1 MKEKKFF
8 NYVIIAA
15 VLIIPFMYSFFYLK
29 AYWNPYGEGNIDNIP
44 VAIVNN
50 DEGDN
55 GEKVIT
61 NIKNSKKLKISTV
74 SDEKASDGLY
84 NKKYY
89 AVITIPKD
97 FSESMESAST
107 TNKKHATITYAPNQK
122 SNYLAS
128 QIINNVVSAVEKNLD
143 NTVNST
149 IVDSLA
155 STIKD
160 VPSKLETIS
169 NGFEQLEEG
178 TTKLQDGSN
187 SLANGTNSLK
197 SNYEEFNTGIKNIK
211 DGIETLNSSTANFSS
226 LSSGLNELVTGA
238 ANLKAG
244 NDQFSTGF
252 NAYVSGVNTALNY
265 TDSLVTLINAS
276 ICPKVQ
282 NNTATK
288 EEIKMCAIAQGMSTP
303 SEKTGNT
310 TTLNY
315 LKISGQKLQNANTS
329 VSAGINELNNKV
341 TPLLSVNDKI
351 KQLQGGVNT
360 LLNGAN
366 TLYDSSLQI
375 RNGIA
380 TLNDGATTLNAG
392 IKTLNSSVKGAK
404 EELNTNITT
413 TKEEVKKVDNLSDY
427 SKEPV
432 TIKTKAVNEISS
444 YGTAFSP
451 FFISIAL
458 WVGCLMM
465 YIVLYYDKEERFK
478 KLSISNK
485 NRLQRT
491 LCYHGLATLS
501 AIILGILLM
510 TLLDFEITNIFLY
523 FISIILVANTF
534 MAIIE
539 TLIINFKDIGK
550 FIALILLVL
559 QLAAAGGTFPIETVT
574 KGFRFL
580 NPILPMTYTIN
591 LLRESLVTI
600 EKSLLTKNIL
610 VVVAI
615 MIVFMSINIIVDITK
630 QKKKVNRSK
639 TSENIS

>member
-265 TDSLVTLINAS
+265 TDSLVTLINTS

-310 TTLNY
+310 TTINY

-432 TIKTKAVNEISS
+432 TVKTKAVNEISS

-451 FFISIAL
+451 FFISISL

-630 QKKKVNRSK
+630 QKKESK
-639 TSENIS
+639 

>member
-74 SDEKASDGLY
+74 SDEEASDGLY

-310 TTLNY
+310 TTINY

-432 TIKTKAVNEISS
+432 TVKTKAVNEISS

-510 TLLDFEITNIFLY
+510 TLLNFEITNIFLY

-615 MIVFMSINIIVDITK
+615 MIVFMSINIIIDITK
-630 QKKKVNRSK
+630 QKKESK
-639 TSENIS
+639 

>member
-1 MKEKKFF
+1 
-8 NYVIIAA
+8 
-15 VLIIPFMYSFFYLK
+15 
-29 AYWNPYGEGNIDNIP
+29 
-44 VAIVNN
+44 
-50 DEGDN
+50 
-55 GEKVIT
+55 
-61 NIKNSKKLKISTV
+61 
-74 SDEKASDGLY
+74 
-84 NKKYY
+84 
-89 AVITIPKD
+89 
-97 FSESMESAST
+97 
-107 TNKKHATITYAPNQK
+107 
-122 SNYLAS
+122 
-128 QIINNVVSAVEKNLD
+128 
-143 NTVNST
+143 
-149 IVDSLA
+149 
-155 STIKD
+155 
-160 VPSKLETIS
+160 
-169 NGFEQLEEG
+169 
-178 TTKLQDGSN
+178 
-187 SLANGTNSLK
+187 
-197 SNYEEFNTGIKNIK
+197 
-211 DGIETLNSSTANFSS
+211 
-226 LSSGLNELVTGA
+226 
-238 ANLKAG
+238 
-244 NDQFSTGF
+244 
-252 NAYVSGVNTALNY
+252 
-265 TDSLVTLINAS
+265 
-276 ICPKVQ
+276 
-282 NNTATK
+282 
-288 EEIKMCAIAQGMSTP
+288 MCAIAQGMSTP

-432 TIKTKAVNEISS
+432 TVKTKAVNEISS

-615 MIVFMSINIIVDITK
+615 MIVFMTINIIVDITK
-630 QKKKVNRSK
+630 QKKESK
-639 TSENIS
+639 

>member
-197 SNYEEFNTGIKNIK
+197 SNYEEFNIGIKNIK

-310 TTLNY
+310 TTINY

-432 TIKTKAVNEISS
+432 TVKTKAVNEISS

-485 NRLQRT
+485 NHLQRT

-615 MIVFMSINIIVDITK
+615 MIVFMTINIIVDITK
-630 QKKKVNRSK
+630 QKKESK
-639 TSENIS
+639 

>member
-1 MKEKKFF
+1 
-8 NYVIIAA
+8 
-15 VLIIPFMYSFFYLK
+15 
-29 AYWNPYGEGNIDNIP
+29 
-44 VAIVNN
+44 
-50 DEGDN
+50 
-55 GEKVIT
+55 
-61 NIKNSKKLKISTV
+61 
-74 SDEKASDGLY
+74 
-84 NKKYY
+84 
-89 AVITIPKD
+89 
-97 FSESMESAST
+97 MESAST

-238 ANLKAG
+238 ANIKAG

-310 TTLNY
+310 TTINY

-432 TIKTKAVNEISS
+432 TVKTKAVNEISS

-510 TLLDFEITNIFLY
+510 ILLDFEITNIFLY

-630 QKKKVNRSK
+630 QKKESK
-639 TSENIS
+639 

>member
-310 TTLNY
+310 TTINY

-380 TLNDGATTLNAG
+380 TLNDGAATLNAG

-432 TIKTKAVNEISS
+432 TVKTKAVNEISS

-478 KLSISNK
+478 KLSINNK

-534 MAIIE
+534 MTIIE

-615 MIVFMSINIIVDITK
+615 MIVFMSINIIIDITK
-630 QKKKVNRSK
+630 QKKESK
-639 TSENIS
+639 

>member
-187 SLANGTNSLK
+187 SLANGMKSL
-197 SNYEEFNTGIKNIK
+197 I
-211 DGIETLNSSTANFSS
+211 
-226 LSSGLNELVTGA
+226 
-238 ANLKAG
+238 
-244 NDQFSTGF
+244 Q
-252 NAYVSGVNTALNY
+252 VS
-265 TDSLVTLINAS
+265 
-276 ICPKVQ
+276 
-282 NNTATK
+282 
-288 EEIKMCAIAQGMSTP
+288 
-303 SEKTGNT
+303 
-310 TTLNY
+310 
-315 LKISGQKLQNANTS
+315 KISKM
-329 VSAGINELNNKV
+329 V
-341 TPLLSVNDKI
+341 
-351 KQLQGGVNT
+351 
-360 LLNGAN
+360 
-366 TLYDSSLQI
+366 
-375 RNGIA
+375 
-380 TLNDGATTLNAG
+380 
-392 IKTLNSSVKGAK
+392 
-404 EELNTNITT
+404 
-413 TKEEVKKVDNLSDY
+413 
-427 SKEPV
+427 
-432 TIKTKAVNEISS
+432 
-444 YGTAFSP
+444 
-451 FFISIAL
+451 
-458 WVGCLMM
+458 
-465 YIVLYYDKEERFK
+465 
-478 KLSISNK
+478 
-485 NRLQRT
+485 
-491 LCYHGLATLS
+491 
-501 AIILGILLM
+501 
-510 TLLDFEITNIFLY
+510 
-523 FISIILVANTF
+523 
-534 MAIIE
+534 
-539 TLIINFKDIGK
+539 
-550 FIALILLVL
+550 
-559 QLAAAGGTFPIETVT
+559 
-574 KGFRFL
+574 
-580 NPILPMTYTIN
+580 
-591 LLRESLVTI
+591 
-600 EKSLLTKNIL
+600 
-610 VVVAI
+610 
-615 MIVFMSINIIVDITK
+615 
-630 QKKKVNRSK
+630 
-639 TSENIS
+639 

>member
-74 SDEKASDGLY
+74 SDEEASDGLY

-226 LSSGLNELVTGA
+226 LSSGLNELVTGT

-310 TTLNY
+310 TTINY

-380 TLNDGATTLNAG
+380 TLNDGAPTLNAG

-432 TIKTKAVNEISS
+432 TVKTKAVNEISS

-615 MIVFMSINIIVDITK
+615 MIVFMSINIIIDITK
-630 QKKKVNRSK
+630 QKKESK
-639 TSENIS
+639 

>member
-1 MKEKKFF
+1 MNKAEL
-8 NYVIIAA
+8 IAA
-15 VLIIPFMYSFFYLK
+15 MAAKTGETKK
-29 AYWNPYGEGNIDNIP
+29 AAENS
-44 VAIVNN
+44 VNAFV
-50 DEGDN
+50 E
-55 GEKVIT
+55 
-61 NIKNSKKLKISTV
+61 
-74 SDEKASDGLY
+74 
-84 NKKYY
+84 
-89 AVITIPKD
+89 
-97 FSESMESAST
+97 
-107 TNKKHATITYAPNQK
+107 
-122 SNYLAS
+122 
-128 QIINNVVSAVEKNLD
+128 VV
-143 NTVNST
+143 T
-149 IVDSLA
+149 
-155 STIKD
+155 
-160 VPSKLETIS
+160 
-169 NGFEQLEEG
+169 
-178 TTKLQDGSN
+178 
-187 SLANGTNSLK
+187 
-197 SNYEEFNTGIKNIK
+197 
-211 DGIETLNSSTANFSS
+211 ETLKK
-226 LSSGLNELVTGA
+226 G
-238 ANLKAG
+238 
-244 NDQFSTGF
+244 D
-252 NAYVSGVNTALNY
+252 
-265 TDSLVTLINAS
+265 
-276 ICPKVQ
+276 KVQ
-282 NNTATK
+282 LVGFGSFEVRKRAARKGRNPQTK

-432 TIKTKAVNEISS
+432 TVKTKAVNEISS

-478 KLSISNK
+478 KLSINNK

-630 QKKKVNRSK
+630 QKKESK
-639 TSENIS
+639 

>member
-211 DGIETLNSSTANFSS
+211 GGIETLNSSTANFSS

-310 TTLNY
+310 TTINY

-329 VSAGINELNNKV
+329 VSAGINELNKV
-341 TPLLSVNDKI
+341 EGD
-351 KQLQGGVNT
+351 
-360 LLNGAN
+360 
-366 TLYDSSLQI
+366 
-375 RNGIA
+375 
-380 TLNDGATTLNAG
+380 
-392 IKTLNSSVKGAK
+392 
-404 EELNTNITT
+404 
-413 TKEEVKKVDNLSDY
+413 
-427 SKEPV
+427 
-432 TIKTKAVNEISS
+432 
-444 YGTAFSP
+444 
-451 FFISIAL
+451 
-458 WVGCLMM
+458 
-465 YIVLYYDKEERFK
+465 
-478 KLSISNK
+478 
-485 NRLQRT
+485 
-491 LCYHGLATLS
+491 
-501 AIILGILLM
+501 
-510 TLLDFEITNIFLY
+510 
-523 FISIILVANTF
+523 
-534 MAIIE
+534 
-539 TLIINFKDIGK
+539 
-550 FIALILLVL
+550 
-559 QLAAAGGTFPIETVT
+559 
-574 KGFRFL
+574 
-580 NPILPMTYTIN
+580 
-591 LLRESLVTI
+591 
-600 EKSLLTKNIL
+600 
-610 VVVAI
+610 
-615 MIVFMSINIIVDITK
+615 
-630 QKKKVNRSK
+630 
-639 TSENIS
+639 

>member
-310 TTLNY
+310 TTINY

-329 VSAGINELNNKV
+329 VSAGINELNNNV

-432 TIKTKAVNEISS
+432 TVKTKAVNEISS

-615 MIVFMSINIIVDITK
+615 MIVFMTINIIVDITK
-630 QKKKVNRSK
+630 QKKESK
-639 TSENIS
+639 